1 MDSSTVRSSSFLSI
15 LRLLLLKKSSSLTQN
30 TPKPRLQSSIPVNPT
45 VSYVEAI
52 AKKHSSSRM
61 NTK

>member
-1 MDSSTVRSSSFLSI
+1 MDSSTVGSSSFLSI
-15 LRLLLLKKSSSLTQN
+15 LLTQN

-45 VSYVEAI
+45 VSYVEAV